1 MNRIQSLFRQKNINN
16 QPKISRRSQRRRNIA
31 VKANCFVLNV
41 LLSNILDFSPFF
53 LAVISRRAKG
63 LEEDKS
69 SLEEPTDA
77 AATTAKATTTTT
89 TSNSSD
95 GESPDEVP
103 SSSASAIE
111 GYVEDGT
118 VASCSGFKHLV
129 CMYPLLSCLDSTRA
143 PKAPVARLLIHK
155 NSRLGCTGP
164 LDTTNGHRGQSI
176 QPQLF
181 QPHSHNSPRMEPMG
195 AIDPPR
201 PSRNTVITRT
211 DPYS

>member
-41 LLSNILDFSPFF
+41 LLSNILDFSPLF
-53 LAVISRRAKG
+53 LAVVSRRAKG

-69 SLEEPTDA
+69 SSEEPTDA
-77 AATTAKATTTTT
+77 AATTAEATTTT

-111 GYVEDGT
+111 GYVEDGI
-118 VASCSGFKHLV
+118 VASCPGSHWRSLSPYRSATNQLCSAEPEF
-129 CMYPLLSCLDSTRA
+129 LLAAADKRL
-143 PKAPVARLLIHK
+143 APVSM
-155 NSRLGCTGP
+155 SRGLYWRERSAG
-164 LDTTNGHRGQSI
+164 SK
-176 QPQLF
+176 
-181 QPHSHNSPRMEPMG
+181 
-195 AIDPPR
+195 
-201 PSRNTVITRT
+201 
-211 DPYS
+211 